1 MARVLISDKLSD
13 EGLAILADAAGIQA
27 DHKPGLS
34 PDELKKILPEY
45 DGLIIRSGTKVTAD
59 VIEAGKKLRVI
70 GRAGIGVDNVD
81 LGAATARGIIVMNT
95 PEGNTAAS
103 MRAGKWEKNRFNGK
117 ELFEQV
123 LGVIGLGNIGSIVA
137 DRARGLRM
145 RVIAFDPIVSEERA
159 QRLGVDLVSLD
170 ELYAQADVI
179 SVHVPLTEGTRGML
193 GREAFAKMKPGVLL
207 VNAARGGIVD
217 EAALLEAIQA
227 KKVAG
232 AALDVFA
239 QEPPPKDHP
248 LLSREEVIFTPHI
261 GAATETAQLNVA
273 IAVAEQVRD
282 YLVSGVVRN
291 AVNLP
296 SVSADDLVTLRPFV
310 LLGEKLGLFQGQV
323 AVGGITEIDVEYAGE
338 IAELNVAPVTIAV
351 LRGILAPWVGDE
363 VNFVNAPLVAQKHG
377 VRVIE
382 SKSAA
387 PEDYVS
393 LLTVRVR
400 SRGGE
405 SHLVAGTIFGRT
417 QPRIVRVDDFRF
429 EAIPEGPTF
438 LIRNQDRPG
447 VTSRAARRCSSCP
460 SSRCPRRRCSSPC
473 ASSRTSRRRC
483 CSISARE
490 SPESC
495 RTSSSSECSGA
506 MKARARSSTSSP
518 TAPTWW
524 CASRAARTPDTLWWS
539 RARPRS
545 CTSSRPASC
554 SRQL

>member
-1 MARVLISDKLSD
+1 MTRVLISDKLSD
-13 EGLAILADAAGIQA
+13 EGLAILAAAQGIES
-27 DHKPGLS
+27 DHRPGLA
-34 PDELKKILPEY
+34 PDELKRILPEY

-81 LGAATARGIIVMNT
+81 IPAATARGIIVMNT
-95 PEGNTAAS
+95 PEGNTVTTAEHAISLMTSLARQIPQATAS
-103 MRAGKWEKNRFNGK
+103 MRAGKWEKTRFNGK

-145 RVIAFDPIVSEERA
+145 RVIAFDPLVSDERA
-159 QRLGVDLVSLD
+159 QRLGVDLVTLD
-170 ELYAQADVI
+170 ELFAEADVI
-179 SVHVPLTEGTRGML
+179 SVHVPLTEGTRGLL
-193 GREAFAKMKPGVLL
+193 GRAAFAKMKPGVLI

-232 AALDVFA
+232 AALDVFE
-239 QEPPPKDHP
+239 QEPVPKDHP
-248 LLSREEVIFTPHI
+248 LLQREEVIFTPHL
-261 GAATETAQLNVA
+261 GAATEKAQLNVA

-282 YLVSGVVRN
+282 YLTTGVVRN

-296 SVSADDLVTLRPFV
+296 SVSAEDLDVLRPFIT
-310 LLGEKLGLFQGQV
+310 LGEKLGLFQGQV
-323 AVGGITEIDVEYAGE
+323 ARGGISEIDVEYAGE
-338 IAELNVAPVTIAV
+338 IAERNVAPITVAV

-363 VNFVNAPLVAQKHG
+363 VNFVNAPVVAQKHG

-382 SKSAA
+382 TKTAA

-400 SRGGE
+400 SKTGDP
-405 SHLVAGTIFGRT
+405 HLVAGTIFGRT

-447 VTSRAARRCSSCP
+447 VVGRMGTLLGGAGINIKRMQLGLHLSSGQALQLLSVEPMPSPQILEAVRKLENVETAVLLDLGARV
-460 SSRCPRRRCSSPC
+460 
-473 ASSRTSRRRC
+473 T
-483 CSISARE
+483 
-490 SPESC
+490 
-495 RTSSSSECSGA
+495 
-506 MKARARSSTSSP
+506 
-518 TAPTWW
+518 
-524 CASRAARTPDTLWWS
+524 
-539 RARPRS
+539 
-545 CTSSRPASC
+545 
-554 SRQL
+554 